1 MFEKFVSGNFRLL
14 NNAVSEGEDIS
25 VFGLNLGEKLAL
37 LEDSAFLFFVVEN
50 EDEILEVANK
60 LEMLGRTCEYMTNVI
75 TPNSSEFEAYEKNL
89 SILNKIAN
97 GDINTLIITP

>member
-14 NNAVSEGEDIS
+14 NSAVSEGEDIS

-50 EDEILEVANK
+50 EDK
-60 LEMLGRTCEYMTNVI
+60 
-75 TPNSSEFEAYEKNL
+75 
-89 SILNKIAN
+89 
-97 GDINTLIITP
+97 IITILDKIKDYEDFLFYLYNLLRESVFLIQIDFLENLNFPH